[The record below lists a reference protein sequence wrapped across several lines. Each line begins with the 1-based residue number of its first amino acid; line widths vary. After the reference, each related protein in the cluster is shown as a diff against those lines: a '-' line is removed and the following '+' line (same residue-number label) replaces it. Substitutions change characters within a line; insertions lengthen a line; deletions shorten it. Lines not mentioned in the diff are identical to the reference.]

1 MADGTATLDLEH
13 VVVAVDGPSGSGK
26 SSVSRGV
33 AGRLGLR
40 YLDTGSM
47 YRALTWWLL
56 AHDVDVHDPDAVAA
70 VLDRPRV
77 VPGTDPGAPSIE
89 VDGVDVAEP
98 IRGPEVTAAVSA
110 VSAVPAARA
119 LLVQLQRRAIG
130 PGGVVVEGRDIG
142 TVVVPDAPVKV
153 FLTADPVVRAHR
165 RTAELDH
172 TDDVHATRA
181 DLERRDALD
190 SGRDVSP
197 LTKADD
203 AVEVDATHL
212 TLEQV
217 VDTVVA
223 LVLERVGAEVA

>member
-1 MADGTATLDLEH
+1 MTDDAASSALDD

-33 AGRLGLR
+33 AARLGLR

-56 AHDVDVHDPDAVAA
+56 AHGVDVHDREAVAA
-70 VLDRPRV
+70 AVERPVL
-77 VPGTDPGAPSIE
+77 VPGTDPASPTIE
-89 VDGVDVAEP
+89 VDGVDVAAP

-110 VSAVPAARA
+110 VSAVPAARERLA
-119 LLVQLQRRAIG
+119 RLQRQVIG
-130 PGGVVVEGRDIG
+130 AGGIVVEGRDIG
-142 TVVVPDAPVKV
+142 TVVVPEAPVKV
-153 FLTADPVVRAHR
+153 FLTADPAVRARR
-165 RTAELDH
+165 RTAELEH

-197 LTKADD
+197 LTRAED

-212 TLEQV
+212 SLAEV
-217 VDTVVA
+217 VQAVVA
-223 LVLERVGAEVA
+223 LVLDRTGCEVA